1 MENFGILQDRIGY
14 FFRDE
19 SMLRMALTHRSHSS
33 RHNERLEFLG
43 DSILNFVVATLLY
56 ERYTDLDEGSLSRL
70 RANLVRQ
77 QTLFDVAQKTGI
89 SDFLR
94 LGEGEVKAGGFRR
107 PSILANTMEALFGA
121 VFLDGGF
128 ESVVST
134 IRKLFTPLLDVIDPK
149 TFGKDAKTQL
159 QEYLQGRKIA
169 LPQYQVVATHGAA
182 HKQNFDIECLIPQL
196 EIQASGS
203 GSSRRAGEQEAAKQ
217 ALELIKLMEKGQ
229 KNRTSGSKKRKLQP
243 ESVDSG
249 EMEETLLSPGRTAAT
264 QEKA

>member
-1 MENFGILQDRIGY
+1 MENFRLLQERIGY
-14 FFRDE
+14 FFRDM
-19 SMLRMALTHRSHSS
+19 SLLKMALTHRSHSS

-56 ERYTDLDEGSLSRL
+56 ERYADLDEGSLSRL
-70 RANLVRQ
+70 RSNLVRQ

-121 VFLDGGF
+121 IFLDGGF
-128 ESVVST
+128 EAVLNT
-134 IRKLFTPLLDVIDPK
+134 IRRLFTSLLDVIDPE

-169 LPQYQVVATHGAA
+169 LPQYHVVATHGAA
-182 HKQNFDIECLIPQL
+182 HKQNFDIECIIPEL
-196 EIQASGS
+196 EIQAFGT
-203 GSSRRAGEQEAAKQ
+203 GSSRRAGEQEAAKF
-217 ALELIKLMEKGQ
+217 ALELIKLMGKGQ
-229 KNRTSGSKKRKLQP
+229 KKRSSGSKKRKLQHDP
-243 ESVDSG
+243 AD
-249 EMEETLLSPGRTAAT
+249 A
-264 QEKA
+264 KAV